1 MSTPLRVADFDY
13 ALPTD
18 LIAQAPAPDRD
29 RSRLLVLER
38 ETGASRHRTF
48 CDLSEHLVQGDLLVI
63 NETKVFPARLF
74 GRSERRH
81 AVEVLLIQEAE
92 GDSWEAL
99 TDGEVVTFA
108 DIDDQS
114 GRIATVLVE
123 SGVRPG
129 DRLLLADGRIEADV
143 LEKRGEGRHLLRLAC
158 DGRLSDL
165 LWRFGQMPLPPY
177 IKRERSQ
184 FTVDSSQT
192 NHKAPR
198 VRQPSTVNRQS
209 LDFERYQTVY
219 AKHEGA
225 IAAPTAGLHF
235 TLELIDTLKSRG
247 IEFAPITLYVGP
259 GTFRPVRVEQVTN
272 YRMESERYVV
282 PEQTALAIKSARNE
296 GRRVIAV
303 GTTTVRTLEHA
314 ARDSEVR
321 AGAGV
326 ADLFLYPGYRYR
338 VIDGLI
344 TNFHLPRSTLL
355 MLVAAFAG
363 RETILAVYREAIAR
377 RYRFYSYGD
386 AMLII

>member
-1 MSTPLRVADFDY
+1 MSIPLRVADFDY

-18 LIAQAPAPDRD
+18 LIAQAPAPERD

-38 ETGASRHRTF
+38 QTGALRHRTF
-48 CDLSEHLVQGDLLVI
+48 CDLAEHLVQGDLLVI

-81 AVEVLLIQEAE
+81 TVEVLLIQETE

-99 TDGEVVTFA
+99 VKP
-108 DIDDQS
+108 S
-114 GRIATVLVE
+114 RK
-123 SGVRPG
+123 VRPG
-129 DRLLLADGRIEADV
+129 DRLLLAGGRIEADV

-177 IKRERSQ
+177 VKRERSEFMVQ
-184 FTVDSSQT
+184 SSW
-192 NHKAPR
+192 KDDAI
-198 VRQPSTVNRQS
+198 S
-209 LDFERYQTVY
+209 LDPRRSPLSSHALDIERYQTVY

-259 GTFRPVRVEQVTN
+259 GTFRPVRVEQVAN
-272 YRMESERYVV
+272 YRMEPERYVV
-282 PEQTALAIKSARNE
+282 PEQTALAIKSARSE

-314 ARDSEVR
+314 ARDGEVR
-321 AGAGV
+321 AGAGE

-355 MLVAAFAG
+355 MLVSAFAG

-386 AMLII
+386 AMLIV

>member
-1 MSTPLRVADFDY
+1 MSIPLRVADFDY

-18 LIAQAPAPDRD
+18 LIAQAPAPERD

-38 ETGASRHRTF
+38 QTGALRHRTF
-48 CDLSEHLVQGDLLVI
+48 CDLAEHLVQGDLLVI

-81 AVEVLLIQEAE
+81 AVEVLLIQETE

-99 TDGEVVTFA
+99 VKP
-108 DIDDQS
+108 S
-114 GRIATVLVE
+114 RK
-123 SGVRPG
+123 VRPG
-129 DRLLLADGRIEADV
+129 DRLLLAGGRIEADV

-177 IKRERSQ
+177 IKRERSE

-192 NHKAPR
+192 NHKASL
-198 VRQPSTVNRQS
+198 VRQPSTVNRHS
-209 LDFERYQTVY
+209 SDVERYQTVY

-235 TLELIDTLKSRG
+235 TLELIETLKNRG
-247 IEFAPITLYVGP
+247 IGFAPITLYVGP
-259 GTFRPVRVEQVTN
+259 GTFRPVRVEQVDN
-272 YRMESERYVV
+272 HRMESERYVV
-282 PEQTALAIKSARNE
+282 PEQTALAIKTARSE

-314 ARDSEVR
+314 ARDGDVS
-321 AGAGV
+321 AGAGE
-326 ADLFLYPGYRYR
+326 ADLFLYPGHRYR

-355 MLVAAFAG
+355 MLVSAFAG
-363 RETILAVYREAIAR
+363 RETILAAYREAIAH

-386 AMLII
+386 AMLIV

>member
-1 MSTPLRVADFDY
+1 MSVPLHVADFDY

-18 LIAQAPAPDRD
+18 LIAQTPAPERD

-38 ETGASRHRTF
+38 EGGALRHRTF
-48 CDLSEHLVQGDLLVI
+48 CDLAEHLVQGDLLVI

-92 GDSWEAL
+92 GEPWEAL
-99 TDGEVVTFA
+99 VKP
-108 DIDDQS
+108 S
-114 GRIATVLVE
+114 RK
-123 SGVRPG
+123 VRPG
-129 DRLLLADGRIEADV
+129 DRLFLAGGRIEALV

-158 DGRLSDL
+158 DGTLSSI

-177 IKRERSQ
+177 IKRERSEFRVQ
-184 FTVDSSQT
+184 SSG
-192 NHKAPR
+192 KDDAI
-198 VRQPSTVNRQS
+198 S
-209 LDFERYQTVY
+209 LDPRRSPLSSHALDIERYQTVY

-235 TLELIDTLKSRG
+235 TLELIETLKNCG

-259 GTFRPVRVEQVTN
+259 GTFRPVRVERVEDH
-272 YRMESERYVV
+272 RMEPERYVV
-282 PEQTALAIKSARNE
+282 PEQTALAIKAARSE

-314 ARDSEVR
+314 ARDGEVR
-321 AGAGV
+321 AGAGE

-363 RETILAVYREAIAR
+363 RETILAVYREAIAH

-386 AMLII
+386 AMLIA

>member
-99 TDGEVVTFA
+99 VKP
-108 DIDDQS
+108 S
-114 GRIATVLVE
+114 RK
-123 SGVRPG
+123 VRPG

-177 IKRERSQ
+177 INRERSQ

-259 GTFRPVRVEQVTN
+259 GTFRPVRVEQVDN
-272 YRMESERYVV
+272 HRMESERYVV
-282 PEQTALAIKSARNE
+282 PEQTALAIKSARTE

-314 ARDSEVR
+314 ARDGEVR

-326 ADLFLYPGYRYR
+326 ADLFIYPGHRYK

-355 MLVAAFAG
+355 MLVSAFAG
-363 RETILAVYREAIAR
+363 RETILAAYREAIAH

-386 AMLII
+386 AMLIV

>member
-1 MSTPLRVADFDY
+1 MSIPLRVADFDY

-18 LIAQAPAPDRD
+18 LIAQAPAPERD
-29 RSRLLVLER
+29 RSRLLVIER
-38 ETGASRHRTF
+38 QTGALQHRTF
-48 CDLSEHLVQGDLLVI
+48 YDLSEHLVQGDLLVI

-74 GRSERRH
+74 GRSERGH
-81 AVEVLLIQEAE
+81 TVEVLLMHEAE

-99 TDGEVVTFA
+99 VKP
-108 DIDDQS
+108 S
-114 GRIATVLVE
+114 RK
-123 SGVRPG
+123 VRPG
-129 DRLLLADGRIEADV
+129 DRLLLAGGRIEADV

-177 IKRERSQ
+177 VKRQGIGFRGQGLGKHDPISL
-184 FTVDSSQT
+184 D
-192 NHKAPR
+192 PI
-198 VRQPSTVNRQS
+198 PSTLYPGL
-209 LDFERYQTVY
+209 LDLERYQTVY

-235 TLELIDTLKSRG
+235 TLELIETLKNRG
-247 IEFAPITLYVGP
+247 VEFAPITLYVGP
-259 GTFRPVRVEQVTN
+259 GTFRPVRVERVDN
-272 YRMESERYVV
+272 HRMEVERYVV
-282 PEQTALAIKSARNE
+282 PEQTALAIKSARSD

-314 ARDSEVR
+314 ATDGEVR

-326 ADLFLYPGYRYR
+326 ADLFIYPGYRYKI
-338 VIDGLI
+338 IDGLI

-355 MLVAAFAG
+355 MLVSAFAG

>member
-1 MSTPLRVADFDY
+1 MSIPLRVADFDY

-18 LIAQAPAPDRD
+18 LIAQAPAPERD

-38 ETGASRHRTF
+38 QTGALRHRTF
-48 CDLSEHLVQGDLLVI
+48 CDLAEHLVQGDLLVI

-81 AVEVLLIQEAE
+81 AVEVLLIQETE
-92 GDSWEAL
+92 GEPWEAL
-99 TDGEVVTFA
+99 VKP
-108 DIDDQS
+108 S
-114 GRIATVLVE
+114 RK
-123 SGVRPG
+123 VRPG
-129 DRLLLADGRIEADV
+129 DRLLLAGGRIEADV
-143 LEKRGEGRHLLRLAC
+143 LEKRGEGRHLLRLVC
-158 DGRLSDL
+158 DGSLSDL

-177 IKRERSQ
+177 IKRQGLGSRVKGLAS
-184 FTVDSSQT
+184 TSSDT
-192 NHKAPR
+192 LNP
-198 VRQPSTVNRQS
+198 QPST
-209 LDFERYQTVY
+209 LDPHALDRERYQTVY

-235 TLELIDTLKSRG
+235 TLELIETLKNRG

-259 GTFRPVRVEQVTN
+259 GTFRPVRVEQVDN
-272 YRMESERYVV
+272 HRMESERYVV
-282 PEQTALAIKSARNE
+282 PEQTALAIKSARAE

-314 ARDSEVR
+314 ARDGEVR

-326 ADLFLYPGYRYR
+326 ADLFIYPGYRYKI
-338 VIDGLI
+338 IDGLI
-344 TNFHLPRSTLL
+344 TNFHLPHSTLL
-355 MLVAAFAG
+355 MLVSAFAG
-363 RETILAVYREAIAR
+363 RETILAVYREAIAH

>member
-1 MSTPLRVADFDY
+1 MSIPLRVADFDY

-18 LIAQAPAPDRD
+18 LIAQAPAPERD

-38 ETGASRHRTF
+38 QTGALRHRTF
-48 CDLSEHLVQGDLLVI
+48 CDLAEHLVQGDLLVI
-63 NETKVFPARLF
+63 NEAKVLPARLF

-81 AVEVLLIQEAE
+81 TVEVLLIHEAE
-92 GDSWEAL
+92 GNSWEAL
-99 TDGEVVTFA
+99 VKP
-108 DIDDQS
+108 S
-114 GRIATVLVE
+114 RK
-123 SGVRPG
+123 VRPG
-129 DRLLLADGRIEADV
+129 DRLLLAGGRIEADV

-158 DGRLSDL
+158 DGSLSGL

-177 IKRERSQ
+177 IKRQGLGSRVKGLAS
-184 FTVDSSQT
+184 TSSDT
-192 NHKAPR
+192 LNPK
-198 VRQPSTVNRQS
+198 PSTLYPGL
-209 LDFERYQTVY
+209 LDRERYQTVY

-235 TLELIDTLKSRG
+235 TLELIETLKNRG
-247 IEFAPITLYVGP
+247 IGFAPITLYVGP
-259 GTFRPVRVEQVTN
+259 GTFRPVRVERVHN
-272 YRMESERYVV
+272 HRMESERYIV
-282 PEQTALAIKSARNE
+282 PEQTALAIKSARSE

-314 ARDSEVR
+314 ARDGEVT
-321 AGAGV
+321 AGSGE
-326 ADLFLYPGYRYR
+326 ADLFLYPGHRYR

-355 MLVAAFAG
+355 MLVSAFVG
-363 RETILAVYREAIAR
+363 RETILAVYREAIAH